1 MIIVMPESLRE
12 MFEIGEAEYRFINY
26 KYDDMNNNESM
37 RWFVN
42 YVDISTDNIV
52 EDFGT
57 EIILQHEDFNFKL
70 AVDSHGLGDF
80 YSHAFV
86 VSIVD

>member
-1 MIIVMPESLRE
+1 MKVCVKCLKLAKLNIDSLII
-12 MFEIGEAEYRFINY
+12 N
-26 KYDDMNNNESM
+26 MNNNESM